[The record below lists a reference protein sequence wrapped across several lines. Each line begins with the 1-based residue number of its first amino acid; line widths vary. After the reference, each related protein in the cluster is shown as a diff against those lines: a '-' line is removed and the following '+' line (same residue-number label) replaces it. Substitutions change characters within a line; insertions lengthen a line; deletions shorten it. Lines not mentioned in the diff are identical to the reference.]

1 MVPRDSFVKG
11 CSNISSF
18 PPLSRFLALFRSTVR
33 ALMTLSHSSSSWLIS
48 SRELPNP
55 VMINLQAMVVRFW
68 WNIISHFITCLL
80 FFHFQRIYWI
90 VLWTHFQIDKVRQ
103 TGHRFDPRFNSLV
116 ARTDVFFI
124 YSNQTFFS
132 DCSWVKNQSIVP
144 ILFPNCR
151 KTGNSN
157 IFSLLA
163 QP

>member
-124 YSNQTFFS
+124 YSKFLPHLHLESLSEGSPSFIKLVTKNLHRQSGGNQLI
-132 DCSWVKNQSIVP
+132 N
-144 ILFPNCR
+144 
-151 KTGNSN
+151 
-157 IFSLLA
+157 
-163 QP
+163 